1 MLGRRTDL
9 ALEAKEIW
17 EEGAA
22 EAAVLEGVEAAAGER
37 EGFPTETVHIL
48 DRRGEEAL
56 GKPVGRYVTLTLD
69 GLARREEGAF
79 GRAARAVAG
88 ELAGLLEGVPAG
100 GLALV
105 GYQGAAYLL
114 ARRRLLRGAQPGTE
128 EERAQLAALAA
139 ELGALLGL
147 EPGAPALVVGL
158 GNRAITPDNIGP
170 KAADQTM
177 VTRHLVERVP
187 EHFGSFRPVA
197 ALAAGVLGTT
207 GMESGELV
215 RAVAETLRPAC
226 VIAVDALASRS
237 LRRVCRTI
245 QLSDTGITPG
255 SGVGNARAAL
265 NAETLGVPVIAVG
278 VPTVVDAAT
287 LTCDVLAEAGKGE
300 LNPAAL
306 QGAGDGLIV
315 TPKDIDTQVH
325 DLAKVIGY
333 GINLAL
339 HTGLTIEDVELFLS

>member
-1 MLGRRTDL
+1 MLKRRTDL
-9 ALEAKEIW
+9 ALEAAQLWQESA
-17 EEGAA
+17 G
-22 EAAVLEGVEAAAGER
+22 EAGTLPGVESEEATR
-37 EGFPTETVHIL
+37 EGYPVTTVRIR
-48 DRRGEEAL
+48 DEAGARAL
-56 GKPVGRYVTLTLD
+56 GKPVGTYVTLELD
-69 GLARREEGAF
+69 GLARREEDAF
-79 GRAARAVAG
+79 GRAARA
-88 ELAGLLEGVPAG
+88 
-100 GLALV
+100 
-105 GYQGAAYLL
+105 
-114 ARRRLLRGAQPGTE
+114 
-128 EERAQLAALAA
+128 LAA
-139 ELGALLGL
+139 EL
-147 EPGAPALVVGL
+147 GAPALVVGL

-207 GMESGELV
+207 GMESGEVV
-215 RAVAETLRPAC
+215 RAVAEQIKPAC
-226 VIAVDALASRS
+226 VVAVDALASRS

-245 QLSDTGITPG
+245 QLADTGITPG

-300 LNPAAL
+300 LDPAAL

-339 HTGLTIEDVELFLS
+339 HTGLTIGDVELFLS

>member
-1 MLGRRTDL
+1 MKADHAQVNRLLKTARGQIDGIL
-9 ALEAKEIW
+9 KMV
-17 EEGAA
+17 EEDRYCLDVSSQIMAA
-22 EAAVLEGVEAAAGER
+22 QSILKKANRMVLRAHMDCCVREAAASG
-37 EGFPTETVHIL
+37 
-48 DRRGEEAL
+48 RG
-56 GKPVGRYVTLTLD
+56 
-69 GLARREEGAF
+69 ARA
-79 GRAARAVAG
+79 RAAGR
-88 ELAGLLEGVPAG
+88 
-100 GLALV
+100 
-105 GYQGAAYLL
+105 
-114 ARRRLLRGAQPGTE
+114 
-128 EERAQLAALAA
+128 
-139 ELGALLGL
+139 GALLGR

-207 GMESGELV
+207 GMESGEVV
-215 RAVAETLRPAC
+215 RAVAEQIKPAC
-226 VIAVDALASRS
+226 VVAVDALASRS

-245 QLSDTGITPG
+245 QLADTGITPG

-306 QGAGDGLIV
+306 QGAGNGLIV

>member
-1 MLGRRTDL
+1 MLTRRTDL
-9 ALEAKEIW
+9 ALEAQELWKES
-17 EEGAA
+17 A
-22 EAAVLEGVEAAAGER
+22 EKTTRLPGVRARNRKR
-37 EGFPTETVHIL
+37 EGWPITRVEIL
-48 DRRGEEAL
+48 NDTGAKAL
-56 GKPVGRYVTLTLD
+56 GKPVGTYVTVDLTAFRD
-69 GLARREEGAF
+69 RREDFF
-79 GRAARAVAG
+79 GRAVRALG
-88 ELAGLLEGVPAG
+88 
-100 GLALV
+100 
-105 GYQGAAYLL
+105 
-114 ARRRLLRGAQPGTE
+114 
-128 EERAQLAALAA
+128 A
-139 ELGALLGL
+139 ELRELLPQEGT
-147 EPGAPALVVGL
+147 ALVVGL

-245 QLSDTGITPG
+245 QLADTGITPG

-339 HTGLTIEDVELFLS
+339 HTGLTIGDVELFLS

>member
-1 MLGRRTDL
+1 MLKRRTDL
-9 ALEAKEIW
+9 ALEAAQLWQESA
-17 EEGAA
+17 G
-22 EAAVLEGVEAAAGER
+22 EAGTLPGVESEEATR
-37 EGFPTETVHIL
+37 EGYPVTTVRIR
-48 DRRGEEAL
+48 DEAGARAL
-56 GKPVGRYVTLTLD
+56 GKPVGTYVTLELD
-69 GLARREEGAF
+69 GLARREEDAF
-79 GRAARAVAG
+79 GRAAR
-88 ELAGLLEGVPAG
+88 
-100 GLALV
+100 
-105 GYQGAAYLL
+105 
-114 ARRRLLRGAQPGTE
+114 
-128 EERAQLAALAA
+128 ALAA

-207 GMESGELV
+207 GMESGEVV
-215 RAVAETLRPAC
+215 RAVAEQIKPAC
-226 VIAVDALASRS
+226 VVAVDALASRS

-245 QLSDTGITPG
+245 QLADTGITPG
-255 SGVGNARAAL
+255 SGVGI
-265 NAETLGVPVIAVG
+265 PVIAVG

-339 HTGLTIEDVELFLS
+339 HTGLTIGDVELFLS

>member
-1 MLGRRTDL
+1 MLKRRTDL
-9 ALEAKEIW
+9 ALEAAQLWQESA
-17 EEGAA
+17 G
-22 EAAVLEGVEAAAGER
+22 EAGTLPGVESEESTR
-37 EGFPTETVHIL
+37 EGYPVTTVRIR
-48 DRRGEEAL
+48 DEAGARAL
-56 GKPVGRYVTLTLD
+56 GKPVGTYVTLELD
-69 GLARREEGAF
+69 GLARREEDAF
-79 GRAARAVAG
+79 GRAAR
-88 ELAGLLEGVPAG
+88 
-100 GLALV
+100 
-105 GYQGAAYLL
+105 
-114 ARRRLLRGAQPGTE
+114 
-128 EERAQLAALAA
+128 ALAA

-147 EPGAPALVVGL
+147 APGAPALVVGL

-226 VIAVDALASRS
+226 VIAV
-237 LRRVCRTI
+237 
-245 QLSDTGITPG
+245 
-255 SGVGNARAAL
+255 
-265 NAETLGVPVIAVG
+265 G

-339 HTGLTIEDVELFLS
+339 HTGLTIGDVELFLS